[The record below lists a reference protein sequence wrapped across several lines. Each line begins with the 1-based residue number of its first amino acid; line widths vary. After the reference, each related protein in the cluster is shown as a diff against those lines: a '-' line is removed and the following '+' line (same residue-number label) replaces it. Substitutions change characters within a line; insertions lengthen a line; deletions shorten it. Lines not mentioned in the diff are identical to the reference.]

1 MPTAMGHD
9 ARWPRV
15 GEEYRAEEGVM
26 IMDVLK
32 RLGRGHACDEF
43 LISLLGVRHQL
54 IRERG
59 WFS

>member
-43 LISLLGVRHQL
+43 LISL
-54 IRERG
+54 
-59 WFS
+59 